1 MGQFSWLD
9 CKTGWQ
15 ILDDVKRNVYVL
27 VPKEFGGGHIKET
40 CYDGYGRFGGH
51 DIYELVARWNRWYLE
66 ADHVFPHAIERY
78 KFVKEYQKTNPSYEE
93 AIKFKA
99 SEFKWYSA
107 YTTESLDEEGIE
119 YVTGY
124 KMREIGIAIA
134 CYDEDNASLKF
145 PIKITHD
152 PDAVYE
158 DCDPSLSD
166 PDQGW
171 KIDDDDDDYWDGEIY
186 DDEEDE

>member
-9 CKTGWQ
+9 CKTGEQ
-15 ILDDVKRNVYVL
+15 VLDNVRRDVYVL

-51 DIYELVARWNRWYLE
+51 DIYELVAEWNRQYLDE
-66 ADHVFPHAIERY
+66 DHVFPHAVERY
-78 KFVKEYQKTNPSYEE
+78 KFVQEYQKTNPEYKEN
-93 AIKFKA
+93 IKFKA
-99 SEFKWYSA
+99 GEFKWFSA
-107 YTTESLDEEGIE
+107 YKNMELDKKGIE
-119 YVTGY
+119 YVTD
-124 KMREIGIAIA
+124 MNFRIIGIDIA

-158 DCDPSLSD
+158 DCKPSLSD

-171 KIDDDDDDYWDGEIY
+171 KDE
-186 DDEEDE
+186 EEDELYD